1 MVLNI
6 EQLKQDIC
14 KQTALIELIECSQAK
29 ARTIAGSNYYPLYA
43 MAGEQNE
50 ALAWQNKVTE
60 RLYKYLERITWKG

>member
-1 MVLNI
+1 MALNI

-14 KQTALIELIECSQAK
+14 KQTALIELIERSQAK
-29 ARTIAGSNYYPLYA
+29 AREIAGSQYYPLFSLV
-43 MAGEQNE
+43 GEQNE